1 MHNVNYRDLV
11 IRSDKTN
18 IENSNKD
25 NRLLFF
31 INSKSLKR
39 IYLKN
44 ALKRIL
50 IDFYWDGMK
59 KHEA

>member
-1 MHNVNYRDLV
+1 MHNVNDRDLV
-11 IRSDKTN
+11 IHQDKTN
-18 IENSNKD
+18 IENSYKD

-31 INSKSLKR
+31 INSKSLKH

-44 ALKRIL
+44 VLKRIL
-50 IDFYWDGMK
+50 IDFYWDGIK

>member
-1 MHNVNYRDLV
+1 MHNVNDRDLV
-11 IRSDKTN
+11 ICSDKTN
-18 IENSNKD
+18 IENSYKD

-31 INSKSLKR
+31 INSRSLKH

-50 IDFYWDGMK
+50 TDF
-59 KHEA
+59 